1 MQLLIIFYNIILN
14 LKRFHFVTFS
24 LALDFFNIELNST
37 KGHQIVPMFYMAA
50 YNNGSHVN
58 GKEKNQKS
66 NVS

>member
-50 YNNGSHVN
+50 YNNGS
-58 GKEKNQKS
+58 Q
-66 NVS
+66 